1 MDPNFLL
8 QLLING
14 VVIGVIYALV
24 ATGLSLVHGVLD
36 IVNFAHGE
44 FYMLGAMAVF
54 LVTRYLGLNYWVSVP
69 LVTAASVVVGF
80 LLYQTL
86 LSSLKQDQFERS
98 ILLTLGLSMVLQNGA
113 VYVFSTTPKIVS
125 TPYTYSNFAIGGLQ
139 IPVVRVFALAIG
151 IAAFVFLYWML
162 YRTQTGRAMRGVSQ
176 SRVAAQMVGIDARS
190 VSRLAVAIGIGLAG
204 LAGAALA
211 PVYAVH
217 PLMGFSFIFK
227 AFAIIIIGGMGNIT
241 GAAIV
246 AVSLGVIENLIAG
259 FASQVAADAFVF
271 CAMIAVLLVKP
282 HGLFGQ
288 GMRV

>member
-36 IVNFAHGE
+36 VVNFAHGE

-54 LVTRYLGLNYWVSVP
+54 IATRYLGLNYWISVP
-69 LVTAASVVVGF
+69 LVTAAAVAAGF

-113 VYVFSTTPKIVS
+113 VYVFNTTPKTVS
-125 TPYTYSNFAIGGLQ
+125 TPYTYSNFALGGLQ
-139 IPVVRVFALAIG
+139 VPVVRVFALAIG

-176 SRVAAQMVGIDARS
+176 SRVAAQMVGIDARG

-217 PLMGFSFIFK
+217 PLMGFGFIFK

-246 AVSLGVIENLIAG
+246 AVSLGVIENLIGG

-271 CAMIAVLLVKP
+271 GTMIVVLLVKP

-288 GMRV
+288 GVRV

>member
-54 LVTRYLGLNYWVSVP
+54 LVTRYLGLNYWISVP

-113 VYVFSTTPKIVS
+113 VYVFNTTPKIVS

-190 VSRLAVAIGIGLAG
+190 MSRLAVAIGIGLAG

-227 AFAIIIIGGMGNIT
+227 AFAIIIIGGMGNIM

-246 AVSLGVIENLIAG
+246 AVSLGVIENLIGG